1 MGSSLVYLSEAFLI
15 IASDVFLVGYK
26 GNCFLF
32 RSKGLDVGKL
42 RISCY
47 RSTLLYNLTCER
59 IPICT
64 LDRELVLMPWASRNF
79 GFGIHGGPTLP
90 TL

>member
-1 MGSSLVYLSEAFLI
+1 MGSSMGYLSEAFLI
-15 IASDVFLVGYK
+15 IASDGVLVNYK
-26 GNCFLF
+26 SNCFLS
-32 RSKGLDVGKL
+32 RSKWLDAGKL

-47 RSTLLYNLTCER
+47 RSTLLYNLICER

-64 LDRELVLMPWASRNF
+64 VDRGLVLKLWASRNF